1 MVAINFKTFSD
12 VLAKRQGEV
21 YLKPGKV
28 YKRILT
34 REEVID
40 IFGEVPN
47 YTVRYS
53 LSISINKLNDER
65 YEVVLKRG
73 R

>member
-1 MVAINFKTFSD
+1 MCWLRGRA
-12 VLAKRQGEV
+12 
-21 YLKPGKV
+21 
-28 YKRILT
+28 KRILT